1 MIDHGLQ
8 TKKRRIFTIKPQI
21 APKIAIV
28 LRNELFG
35 GFIIVLI
42 FFLLL
47 LSSCASN
54 ATLTQSVLLQ
64 HASPA
69 SSEKA
74 ELLNTKLIN
83 NNAVSRQVG
92 SSADYKIGPEDL
104 LEIDVFQVPELKT
117 SARVS
122 AKGYIKL
129 HLVDKIEA
137 SGLSVAELES
147 LIAKRLE
154 QYMTE
159 PVVSVFVKE
168 FRSQQVSVLG
178 SVKNPLVYYV
188 TGQKYLLDML
198 SLAGGL
204 TPEAGTDCIVQT
216 VTGGSTEKNARERI
230 VIDLN
235 ELLIKGR
242 TELNIP
248 VHSGDVIQVPRSG
261 IFFVTGSVQAPGEFQ
276 LRGKT
281 TLTQALSMAKGL
293 SFEASS
299 SAIKIYRDTGNPQR
313 EVLDV
318 DYDSI
323 LAGKTLDTELIDRDI
338 IIIGN
343 NPIKVFIK
351 GLGGAINLGAVSL
364 GKGY

>member
-1 MIDHGLQ
+1 MIDQVLQ
-8 TKKRRIFTIKPQI
+8 TQKRRISAMK
-21 APKIAIV
+21 PKITIV
-28 LRNELFG
+28 LHNELFG

-54 ATLTQSVLLQ
+54 EKLTQSVLLQ

-69 SSEKA
+69 ASEKT
-74 ELLNTKLIN
+74 ELLNAKLIN
-83 NNAVSRQVG
+83 NNAVSRQAS
-92 SSADYKIGPEDL
+92 SSADYRIGPEDL

-137 SGLSVAELES
+137 AGLTVAELES

-159 PVVSVFVKE
+159 PVVSVFVRE
-168 FRSQQVSVLG
+168 FRSQRISVLG
-178 SVKNPLVYYV
+178 SVKSPLVYYV
-188 TGQKYLLDML
+188 TGQKYLLDMI
-198 SLAGGL
+198 SMAGGL
-204 TPEAGTDCIVQT
+204 TPEAGSVCIVQT
-216 VTGGSTEKNARERI
+216 VTGGSTDQDARERI

-261 IFFVTGSVQAPGEFQ
+261 IFFVTGSVKEPGEFQ

-293 SFEASS
+293 SYEASS
-299 SAIKIYRDTGNPQR
+299 TDIKIYRDTGKPQR
-313 EVLDV
+313 EVLSV
-318 DYDSI
+318 DYDAV
-323 LAGKTLDTELIDRDI
+323 LAGKNLDTELLDRDI

-343 NPIKVFIK
+343 SPLKSFIK
-351 GLGGAINLGAVSL
+351 GIGGAINLGAISL
-364 GKGY
+364 GKGF

>member
-1 MIDHGLQ
+1 MKQ
-8 TKKRRIFTIKPQI
+8 TITT
-21 APKIAIV
+21 V
-28 LRNELFG
+28 LHNELFG

-54 ATLTQSVLLQ
+54 DTLAQAVLLQ

-69 SSEKA
+69 TSEKT
-74 ELLNTKLIN
+74 ELLNAKLIN
-83 NNAVSRQVG
+83 NNTVSRQAA
-92 SSADYKIGPEDL
+92 SSADYRIGPEDL
-104 LEIDVFQVPELKT
+104 LEIDVFQVAELKT

-137 SGLSVAELES
+137 AGLTVAELES

-154 QYMTE
+154 QYITE

-168 FRSQQVSVLG
+168 FRSQRISVLG

-188 TGQKYLLDML
+188 TGQKYLLDMI

-204 TPEAGTDCIVQT
+204 NAEAGSVCIVQT
-216 VTGGSTEKNARERI
+216 VTGDSPDKESRERI

-242 TELNIP
+242 TELNVP
-248 VHSGDVIQVPRSG
+248 VHSGDVIQVPKSG
-261 IFFVTGSVQAPGEFQ
+261 IFFVTGSVKAPGEFP

-293 SFEASS
+293 SYEASNS
-299 SAIKIYRDTGNPQR
+299 DIKIYRDTGNTQR
-313 EVLDV
+313 EVLSV
-318 DYDSI
+318 DYDAV
-323 LAGKTLDTELIDRDI
+323 LAGKNIDTELLDRDI

-343 NPIKVFIK
+343 SPVKLFLK
-351 GLGGAINLGAVSL
+351 GLGGAINLGAIRL
-364 GKGY
+364 GTGF

>member
-1 MIDHGLQ
+1 MIDHGMQ
-8 TKKRRIFTIKPQI
+8 TQRRRISAIT
-21 APKIAIV
+21 PKIAIV
-28 LRNELFG
+28 LHNELFG

-42 FFLLL
+42 FVLLL

-54 ATLTQSVLLQ
+54 ETLTQSVLLQ

-69 SSEKA
+69 AVDKT
-74 ELLNTKLIN
+74 ELLNAKLIN
-83 NNAVSRQVG
+83 DNAASRQAV
-92 SSADYKIGPEDL
+92 SSADYRIGPEDL
-104 LEIDVFQVPELKT
+104 LDVDVFQVPELKT

-137 SGLSVAELES
+137 TGLTVAELES

-168 FRSQQVSVLG
+168 FRSQRISVLG

-188 TGQKYLLDML
+188 TGQKYLLDMI

-204 TPEAGTDCIVQT
+204 SPDAGSVCIVQT
-216 VTGGSTEKNARERI
+216 VTGGSAEKDTRERV

-261 IFFVTGSVQAPGEFQ
+261 IFFVTGSVKEPGEFQ

-293 SFEASS
+293 SYEALSS
-299 SAIKIYRDTGNPQR
+299 DVKIYRDTGNPQR
-313 EVLDV
+313 EVLSV
-318 DYDSI
+318 DYDSV
-323 LAGKTLDTELIDRDI
+323 LAGKTPDTALMDRDI
-338 IIIGN
+338 IIVGN
-343 NPIKVFIK
+343 SPIKTFLK
-351 GLGGAINLGAVSL
+351 GIGGAINLGAISL
-364 GKGY
+364 GKGF

>member
-1 MIDHGLQ
+1 MIDHGLPLQ
-8 TKKRRIFTIKPQI
+8 RRKISAIK
-21 APKIAIV
+21 PKIAV
-28 LRNELFG
+28 MLHNELFG
-35 GFIIVLI
+35 GLIVVLI

-54 ATLTQSVLLQ
+54 EKLTQAVLLQ

-69 SSEKA
+69 AADKA
-74 ELLNTKLIN
+74 ELLNAKLIN
-83 NNAVSRQVG
+83 NSTVSRQTV
-92 SSADYKIGPEDL
+92 SSADYRIGPEDL
-104 LEIDVFQVPELKT
+104 LEIDVFQVSELKT

-129 HLVDKIEA
+129 HLIDRIEA
-137 SGLSVAELES
+137 AGLTVAELES

-168 FRSQQVSVLG
+168 FRSQRISVLG

-188 TGQKYLLDML
+188 TGQKYLLDMI
-198 SLAGGL
+198 SMAGGL
-204 TPEAGTDCIVQT
+204 SPEAGLVCIVQT
-216 VTGGSTEKNARERI
+216 VTGSSTEKNARERI

-261 IFFVTGSVQAPGEFQ
+261 IFFVTGSVKEPGEFQ

-293 SFEASS
+293 SYEASS
-299 SAIKIYRDTGNPQR
+299 SDIKIYRDTGKAQR
-313 EVLDV
+313 EVLSV
-318 DYDSI
+318 DYDSV
-323 LAGKTLDTELIDRDI
+323 LAGGTLDTELIDRDI

-343 NPIKVFIK
+343 SPLKSFLK
-351 GLGGAINLGAVSL
+351 GIGGAINLGAISL
-364 GKGY
+364 GKGF

>member
-1 MIDHGLQ
+1 M
-8 TKKRRIFTIKPQI
+8 K
-21 APKIAIV
+21 PKIAPRIAVV
-28 LRNELFG
+28 LHNELFG
-35 GFIIVLI
+35 GFIIALI

-47 LSSCASN
+47 LSSCVSN
-54 ATLTQSVLLQ
+54 EKLTQSVLLQ

-69 SSEKA
+69 SSEKS
-74 ELLNTKLIN
+74 ELLNAKLIS
-83 NNAVSRQVG
+83 NNAAPRQAVA
-92 SSADYKIGPEDL
+92 SADYRIGPEDL

-129 HLVDKIEA
+129 HLVDRIEA
-137 SGLSVAELES
+137 AGLTVGELES

-159 PVVSVFVKE
+159 PVVSVFVKD
-168 FRSQQVSVLG
+168 FRSQRISVLG

-188 TGQKYLLDML
+188 TGQKYLLDMI
-198 SLAGGL
+198 SMAGGL
-204 TPEAGTDCIVQT
+204 SPEAGSVCIVQT
-216 VTGGSTEKNARERI
+216 VTGNPTQNDARERI
-230 VIDLN
+230 LIDLN
-235 ELLIKGR
+235 ELLIRGR

-261 IFFVTGSVQAPGEFQ
+261 IFFVTGSVKEPGEFQ

-293 SFEASS
+293 SYEASS
-299 SAIKIYRDTGNPQR
+299 SDIKIYRDTGKPQR
-313 EVLDV
+313 EILSV

-323 LAGKTLDTELIDRDI
+323 LEGKTLDTELIDRDI
-338 IIIGN
+338 VIIGN
-343 NPIKVFIK
+343 SPLKTFIR
-351 GLGGAINLGAVSL
+351 GIGGAINFGAFSM
-364 GKGY
+364 GKGF